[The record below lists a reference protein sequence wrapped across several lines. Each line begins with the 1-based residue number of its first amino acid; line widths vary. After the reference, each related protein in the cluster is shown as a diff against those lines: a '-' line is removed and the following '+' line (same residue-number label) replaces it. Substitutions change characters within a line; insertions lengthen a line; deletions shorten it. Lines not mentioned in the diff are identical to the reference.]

1 MILQE
6 LRDRGFF
13 QQCTDFDALAA
24 QLEREPTVAYVGVD
38 PTGPSLHA
46 GHLVPIMAMIHF
58 ARAGHKPIILIGGGT
73 AKIGDPSGKT
83 EMRKMQ
89 SEETIA
95 QNAASIQKQVEAL
108 AGSLDVELTFL
119 NNAEWLDSLNYI
131 AFLRDIG
138 RHFSVNRMLSF
149 ETYKRRLETG
159 LSFIEFNYQLLQS
172 YDFKVLYEGHGC
184 RLQVGGDDQWGNIV
198 AGADLIRRTAGDD
211 NVYGLT
217 FPLVTR
223 ADGKK
228 MGKTEEGAV
237 FLDPALFPPY
247 EFFQYWRNVPDADV
261 RRFLALYTFLPMQE
275 IDELTGPG
283 ASAAGAST
291 LGDSGLGA
299 PDAGQINKAKERL
312 AFELTNLIHGESEA
326 TAALEVARTT
336 FSAATSGDRSAI
348 PSTSVASDE
357 LETGIPVLELYTRSG
372 LAGSKSEARR
382 LVRQG
387 GARVNDRKIEGEEVV
402 IDTSWLEE
410 GELLLRAGKKRYHRI
425 VPG

>member
-6 LRDRGFF
+6 LRARGFF
-13 QQCTDFDALAA
+13 QQCTDFEALGAE
-24 QLEREPTVAYVGVD
+24 LEKQPTTAYVGVD

-46 GHLVPIMAMIHF
+46 GHLVPIMAMIHL

-89 SEETIA
+89 TEETIA
-95 QNAASIQKQVEAL
+95 GNAAAIQKQIEDL
-108 AGSLDVELTFL
+108 CRSLDVELTFL

-172 YDFKVLYEGHGC
+172 YDFLVLHDRHGC
-184 RLQVGGDDQWGNIV
+184 SLQVGGDDQWGNIV
-198 AGADLIRRTAGDD
+198 AGADLIRRTTGDD

-237 FLDPALFPPY
+237 FLDPVLFPPY
-247 EFFQYWRNVPDADV
+247 EFFQYWRNVPDSDV
-261 RRFLALYTFLPMQE
+261 RRFLALYTFLPMEE
-275 IDELTGPG
+275 IDELAGGTEGHG
-283 ASAAGAST
+283 A
-291 LGDSGLGA
+291 GD
-299 PDAGQINKAKERL
+299 INQAKERL
-312 AFELTNLIHGESEA
+312 AFELTRLIHGETEA
-326 TAALEVARTT
+326 TAARDAAR
-336 FSAATSGDRSAI
+336 AAFTDAAGGDRSAI
-348 PSTSVASDE
+348 PATPVDAGE
-357 LETGIPVLELYTRSG
+357 LDGGIAALEVFTRSG
-372 LAGSKSEARR
+372 LSASKSEARR
-382 LVRQG
+382 LIRQG
-387 GARVNDRKIEGEEVV
+387 GARINDRKIENEETLV
-402 IDTSWLEE
+402 DASWLES

-425 VPG
+425 VVDSEQTGGS